1 MIENH
6 AGDTGSVTLVQPT
19 IYYETDDFYY
29 IDDETVSA
37 GDVVVKKQFFRD
49 VYHRQ

>member
-19 IYYETDDFYY
+19 IYYETDDFT
-29 IDDETVSA
+29 ILMMKPFLPA
-37 GDVVVKKQFFRD
+37 MLW
-49 VYHRQ
+49 